1 MVMFNWKL
9 GIPYLLCIFPYV
21 YVTKLKMAPLRLY
34 ERQQSLAT
42 DGMGAHTGSRVS
54 LGKFT

>member
-1 MVMFNWKL
+1 
-9 GIPYLLCIFPYV
+9 
-21 YVTKLKMAPLRLY
+21 MAPLRLY

-54 LGKFT
+54 LGKFTSKRRNKDEDSTHSRENQGILS